1 MIKLFRLTG
10 FAKWLLLFFPYGL
23 LAQGNDTFLTCMFES
38 VGAYGQGDN
47 APFWHTS
54 NRQGLSSVNTEW
66 ALMHLGAV
74 GGMPVCKGLSLDYG
88 VDLGL
93 AAGMR
98 SNLFVHQL
106 YADLDYKWLGL
117 EMGMKERW
125 GELKN
130 RSLSTGGLTWSGNS
144 QPIPQIRAGIPEF
157 VRIPI
162 LGGWFSVKGHVA
174 YGRFTDDKWRKE
186 RAENG
191 PFKDRY
197 TDGLLFHSKD
207 LFIRVGNAD
216 RFPLQVTLGLEMY
229 SVFGGTLH
237 NRPLEGTEILQE
249 YKMPTDANAYL
260 SALIP
265 FNKVGEQGKENG
277 DILGSWHLSVD
288 YTGKDWG
295 ARFYYEH
302 FFEDHSSLIGVEYK
316 NDLEGKKSFVSY
328 GFKHNWLDGLFGI
341 EVNLP
346 DRLPVR
352 CVVFEILNTRGQ
364 CGPVYKA
371 TMFPVLEGVDGRDGM
386 YTHEVYDSYSMA
398 GNAIGSPILV
408 SPVYNKDCNQRF
420 RSNRVLMYHLGV
432 DGQIGKRWDYR
443 ALFTTTAH
451 WGTYEDPFNEK
462 QRVTSCLFEGFCRLG
477 DADGWKV
484 GLSLGFDINDGDLT
498 GNNTGLLLTVSRL
511 WRVL

>member
-1 MIKLFRLTG
+1 
-10 FAKWLLLFFPYGL
+10 
-23 LAQGNDTFLTCMFES
+23 
-38 VGAYGQGDN
+38 
-47 APFWHTS
+47 
-54 NRQGLSSVNTEW
+54 
-66 ALMHLGAV
+66 MHMGAV

-106 YADLDYKWLGL
+106 YADLNYKWLGL

-157 VRIPI
+157 VRIPV

-316 NDLEGKKSFVSY
+316 NDLEGKKSFEEIIRFYFPGSELRKMNTQDLAPVS
-328 GFKHNWLDGLFGI
+328 
-341 EVNLP
+341 VP
-346 DRLPVR
+346 
-352 CVVFEILNTRGQ
+352 EILIPHIADEFEEIEPAPQATLM
-364 CGPVYKA
+364 PVTDKNIPDGAYMA
-371 TMFPVLEGVDGRDGM
+371 SVEGIDDGSTLNLR
-386 YTHEVYDSYSMA
+386 SRPSMA
-398 GNAIGSPILV
+398 SQVVMRLMKHQHLI
-408 SPVYNKDCNQRF
+408 
-420 RSNRVLMYHLGV
+420 VLDELDVPGWAHVKTDAAEGYVMSSYLQKLKTG
-432 DGQIGKRWDYR
+432 GK
-443 ALFTTTAH
+443 
-451 WGTYEDPFNEK
+451 
-462 QRVTSCLFEGFCRLG
+462 
-477 DADGWKV
+477 
-484 GLSLGFDINDGDLT
+484 
-498 GNNTGLLLTVSRL
+498 
-511 WRVL
+511 